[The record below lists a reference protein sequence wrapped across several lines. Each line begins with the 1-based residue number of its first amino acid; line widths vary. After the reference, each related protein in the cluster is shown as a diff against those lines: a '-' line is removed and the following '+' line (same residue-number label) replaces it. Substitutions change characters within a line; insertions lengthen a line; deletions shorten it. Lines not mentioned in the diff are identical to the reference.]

1 MCCAICPAR
10 TLPVF
15 VWRRWFLRDGKPNAQ
30 FCFIQSCIACVMF
43 IIESLKRVSAEWF
56 HASLLLLASDAS
68 AKRGQQLMFNFALD
82 IAGRCCFVLALRATS
97 SRVEPLFAY
106 NFLFSFF
113 LFFSLPFSCLC
124 RMPPKFDPSAVSY
137 VCLRAIGGEVGA
149 TAALA
154 PKIGPLGLVSELS
167 PRFQYKIPFCPN
179 PSPSPQC

>member
-1 MCCAICPAR
+1 LCMSVQQCSAKGRNASLNLALSTKRTEYNDNSMLQPTFSTTVGMCCAICPAR
-10 TLPVF
+10 ALPVF

-56 HASLLLLASDAS
+56 HASLLLLASDAP

-106 NFLFSFF
+106 NFLFSSF

-137 VCLRAIGGEVGA
+137 V
-149 TAALA
+149 
-154 PKIGPLGLVSELS
+154 
-167 PRFQYKIPFCPN
+167 
-179 PSPSPQC
+179 